1 MSQTPWRDAAE
12 LRADPRLAEL
22 VEQAVAV
29 RARAWAPYSGFR
41 VGAALRGESGRVYL
55 GVNVENA
62 SYGVAI
68 CAERTAV
75 VSAVAQGER
84 RFVDIAIVTDADTP
98 AAPCG
103 ICRQMLAEFALAEPG
118 QDLAI
123 TLVSLNGQ
131 VTQLPLSA
139 LLPLA
144 FTPRSFQVKPEVAV
158 RPDK

>member
-1 MSQTPWRDAAE
+1 MIQKPWAEAAV
-12 LRADPRLAEL
+12 LQDNPQLAEL
-22 VEQAVAV
+22 VAQAVEV
-29 RARAWAPYSGFR
+29 RERAWAPYSGFR
-41 VGAALRGESGRVYL
+41 VGAALRGESGQIYL

-68 CAERTAV
+68 CAERTAIV
-75 VSAVAQGER
+75 TAVAQGER
-84 RFVDIAIVTDADTP
+84 RFREIAIVTDAATP

-118 QDLAI
+118 QDLLV

-131 VTQLPLSA
+131 VAQLALSA

-144 FTPRSFQVKPEVAV
+144 FTPRSFQV
-158 RPDK
+158 RPSQANRNR